1 MRGAWT
7 GEAVGAVG
15 AALVVFLI
23 VEQEF
28 QFGQGLSSR
37 DFTVAMIVAAGM
49 AVAGPAVSAF
59 NRRGAGA
66 AADAAAEA
74 AAAANRLD
82 ELKSARG
89 RIDVDQA
96 PARPDSGRPS

>member
-15 AALVVFLI
+15 VALVVFLI

-74 AAAANRLD
+74 AAAANPV
-82 ELKSARG
+82 G
-89 RIDVDQA
+89 RVEVREGA
-96 PARPDSGRPS
+96 NRC